1 MAEFINK
8 KNFFVNTLNLKMEIK
23 QEQTKTKGVF
33 YVEDD
38 KKRLAELE
46 YSMTDNNLMIINH
59 TEVDEVLKG
68 KNVGYQLVN
77 SAVEYARANH
87 LKIFPLCP
95 FANAVMKKKKTEYAD
110 VLRG

>member
-1 MAEFINK
+1 
-8 KNFFVNTLNLKMEIK
+8 MEIK

-38 KKRLAELE
+38 KKRLAEME
-46 YSMTDNNLMIINH
+46 YSLTDNNLMIINH

-77 SAVEYARANH
+77 AAVEYARAKH
-87 LKIFPLCP
+87 LKIFPICP
-95 FANAVMKKKKTEYAD
+95 FTNAVMKKKKTEYAD
-110 VLRG
+110 VLRR